1 MPTQYDTRRA
11 NSALAALAVGA
22 FVYVT
27 SEVLPIGLL
36 TVIADDLGR
45 SRSEIGLLVTGYAAV
60 VVLMSVPMTRATQR
74 VPRRFLITTSLGL
87 LGLGLVA
94 AALAPNFEVLLL
106 SRLTSALSQS
116 LFWSVVTSTA
126 TGLFPPEVRG
136 RAIARMGIGNALAP
150 VLGVPVG
157 TWLGQQAGWRT
168 AMLVMAGLTLA
179 TAVVLGALL
188 PSTARKDD
196 AVTRGSMPDGR
207 RYALLVVVTAVAVS
221 GAMTTYTYVTPFLLD
236 VSGFRP
242 QSLGPLL
249 AVIGVAG
256 VVGTLAVGRF
266 LDRSPRAALVAAVG
280 LMTTA
285 LAGLAL
291 LGSVQP
297 AAVVLLAM
305 MGLAFS
311 AFAAAVGHRTL
322 LIAPGSTDLAS
333 AGTSSAFNVGIA
345 AGSLLGGLLI
355 THQGTASVALVGG
368 ALAAVALAGLL
379 AEPRLVARRTA
390 SCRCPAEPQVSGS
403 AGSDQP

>member
-1 MPTQYDTRRA
+1 MATQHDSRRA
-11 NSALAALAVGA
+11 TTALAALAVGA

-74 VPRRFLITTSLGL
+74 IPRRFLITTSLGL

-106 SRLTSALSQS
+106 SRLISALSQS
-116 LFWSVVTSTA
+116 LFWSVIASTA

-150 VLGVPVG
+150 VLGVPAG

-179 TAVVLGALL
+179 TAAVLGALL

-196 AVTRGSMPDGR
+196 AVTRGSMPDAR
-207 RYALLVVVTAVAVS
+207 RYALLVAVTAVAVA

-249 AVIGVAG
+249 AVIGAAG

-266 LDRSPRAALVAAVG
+266 LDRSPRGALVAAVA
-280 LMTTA
+280 LLTTA
-285 LAGLAL
+285 LAGLAM
-291 LGSVQP
+291 LGPVQP
-297 AAVVLLAM
+297 AAVVLLAL

-311 AFAAAVGHRTL
+311 AFAASVAHRTL

-333 AGTSSAFNVGIA
+333 AGSSSAFNVGIA

-379 AEPRLVARRTA
+379 AEPQLVARRTA
-390 SCRCPAEPQVSGS
+390 RCPAEPLVSGS

>member
-1 MPTQYDTRRA
+1 MATQHDTRRA
-11 NSALAALAVGA
+11 TTALAALAVGA

-45 SRSEIGLLVTGYAAV
+45 SRSEVGLLVTGYAAV

-74 VPRRFLITTSLGL
+74 IPRRFLITTSLGL

-94 AALAPNFEVLLL
+94 AALAPNFEILLL
-106 SRLTSALSQS
+106 SRLISALSQS

-150 VLGVPVG
+150 VLGVPAG

-179 TAVVLGALL
+179 TAAVLGALL

-196 AVTRGSMPDGR
+196 AVTRGAMPDAR
-207 RYALLVVVTAVAVS
+207 RYGLLVLVTAVAVA

-256 VVGTLAVGRF
+256 VVGTVAVGRF
-266 LDRSPRAALVAAVG
+266 LDRSPRGALVAAVG
-280 LMTTA
+280 VMTTG

-291 LGSVQP
+291 LGTVQP
-297 AAVVLLAM
+297 AAVVLLAL

-311 AFAAAVGHRTL
+311 AFAAAVAHRTL

-333 AGTSSAFNVGIA
+333 AGSSSAFNVGIA

-355 THQGTASVALVGG
+355 THQGTESVALVGG

-379 AEPRLVARRTA
+379 AEPRLVMRRTA
-390 SCRCPAEPQVSGS
+390 RCPAEPLVSGS

>member
-1 MPTQYDTRRA
+1 MDDTRRS
-11 NSALAALAVGA
+11 NTALGALAVGA

-36 TVIADDLGR
+36 TVIADDLSR

-94 AALAPNFEVLLL
+94 AALAPNFHVLLL
-106 SRLTSALSQS
+106 SRLVSALSQS
-116 LFWSVVTSTA
+116 LFWSVVASTA

-136 RAIARMGIGNALAP
+136 RALARMGIGNALAP
-150 VLGVPVG
+150 VLGVPAG

-179 TAVVLGALL
+179 TAVVLRALL

-196 AVTRGSMPDGR
+196 AVTRGVTPDGR
-207 RYALLVVVTAVAVS
+207 RYALLVAVTAVAVAA
-221 GAMTTYTYVTPFLLD
+221 AMTTYTYVTPFLLD
-236 VSGFRP
+236 VSGFQPR
-242 QSLGPLL
+242 SLGPLL
-249 AVIGVAG
+249 AVIGLAG
-256 VVGTLAVGRF
+256 VIGTLVVSAL
-266 LDRSPRAALVAAVG
+266 LDRYPRGALVAAVG
-280 LMTTA
+280 VMTAA

-291 LGSVQP
+291 LGAVQP

-311 AFAAAVGHRTL
+311 AFASAVGHTTL

-333 AGTSSAFNVGIA
+333 AGSSSAFNIGIA
-345 AGSLLGGLLI
+345 TGSLLGGLLI

-379 AEPRLVARRTA
+379 AEPKLVARRTA
-390 SCRCPAEPQVSGS
+390 PAEPLVSGS

>member
-1 MPTQYDTRRA
+1 MATQHDTRRA
-11 NSALAALAVGA
+11 TTALAALAVGA

-45 SRSEIGLLVTGYAAV
+45 SRSEVGLLVTGYAAV

-74 VPRRFLITTSLGL
+74 IPRRFLITTSLGL

-94 AALAPNFEVLLL
+94 AALAPNFEILLL
-106 SRLTSALSQS
+106 SRLISALSQS

-150 VLGVPVG
+150 VLGVPAG

-179 TAVVLGALL
+179 TAAVLGALL

-196 AVTRGSMPDGR
+196 AVTRGAMPDAR
-207 RYALLVVVTAVAVS
+207 RSGLLVLVTAVAVA

-256 VVGTLAVGRF
+256 VVGTVAVGRF
-266 LDRSPRAALVAAVG
+266 LDRSPRGALVAAVG
-280 LMTTA
+280 VMTTG

-291 LGSVQP
+291 LGTVQP
-297 AAVVLLAM
+297 AAVVLLAL

-311 AFAAAVGHRTL
+311 AFAAAVAHRTL

-333 AGTSSAFNVGIA
+333 AGSSSAFNVGIA

-355 THQGTASVALVGG
+355 THQGTESVALVGG

-379 AEPRLVARRTA
+379 AEPRLVMRRTA
-390 SCRCPAEPQVSGS
+390 RCPAEPLVSGS